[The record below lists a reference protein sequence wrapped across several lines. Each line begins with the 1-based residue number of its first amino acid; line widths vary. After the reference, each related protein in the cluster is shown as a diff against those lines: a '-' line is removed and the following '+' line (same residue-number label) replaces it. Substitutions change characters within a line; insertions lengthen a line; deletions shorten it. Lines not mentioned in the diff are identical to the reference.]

1 VCVCVCVCVCE
12 CAVEANLKS
21 LCVWACGHCLARSC
35 SPCPAWIRS
44 LVLVS
49 QGNERINKVPL
60 ESRHAFGRCQNKII
74 GGSELE
80 EFEKV
85 CKFE

>member
-1 VCVCVCVCVCE
+1 
-12 CAVEANLKS
+12 
-21 LCVWACGHCLARSC
+21 
-35 SPCPAWIRS
+35 
-44 LVLVS
+44 
-49 QGNERINKVPL
+49 VPL